1 MIATTTASIIQTFVA
16 ELTNDDPPVVR
27 LVWQTSLEVNS
38 AGFYIY
44 RKRSDGSGD
53 FIPLTGLVPAEG
65 APGVYEYRDE
75 GVEVGVGYS
84 YLLVEKKADGTLVTY
99 ADLILQVVIVDGT
112 AKNTLW
118 LPLVVRP
125 EE

>member
-1 MIATTTASIIQTFVA
+1 M
-16 ELTNDDPPVVR
+16 VR
-27 LVWQTSLEVNS
+27 LIWQTSLEVDS

-44 RKRSDGSGD
+44 RKRGDGSSD
-53 FIPLTGLVPAEG
+53 FIPLTGLIPAEG

-75 GVEVGVGYS
+75 DVEVGSEYS

-99 ADLILQVVIVDGT
+99 PALIQRIVIVSGT
-112 AKNTLW
+112 ANHALW

>member
-1 MIATTTASIIQTFVA
+1 M
-16 ELTNDDPPVVR
+16 VR

-44 RKRSDGSGD
+44 RKGSDSSDD

-75 GVEVGVGYS
+75 DVEVGVEYQ
-84 YLLVEKKADGTLVTY
+84 YLLVEKKEDGTLIHYVT
-99 ADLILQVVIVDGT
+99 LIQVVPIGASVQ
-112 AKNTLW
+112 NTLW